1 MTLTDFEELS
11 RKAEYQMSKVAVVYW
26 SGTGNT
32 AAMADQVEEGAKAG
46 GAEVTL
52 FTSADF
58 NAGMIGGFDA
68 IAFGCPSMGV
78 EQLEESE
85 FEPMFADCEG
95 KLGGKKIALF
105 GSYGWGD
112 GQWMRDWE
120 DRCKDAGAMLVTDS
134 VICNGEPSDP
144 ADCQALGKALA

>member
-1 MTLTDFEELS
+1 
-11 RKAEYQMSKVAVVYW
+11 MSKIAVVYW

-32 AAMADQVEEGAKAG
+32 EMMAQKVADGAQQA

-52 FTSADF
+52 FTASEFSAD
-58 NAGMIGGFDA
+58 NMDSFDA
-68 IAFGCPSMGV
+68 IAFGCPSMGA

-85 FEPMFADCEG
+85 FEPMFQACEA

-112 GQWMRDWE
+112 GEWMRTWE
-120 DRCKDAGAMLVTDS
+120 ETCTNDGAVLACES
-134 VICNGEPSDP
+134 VICNEAPDDL
-144 ADCQALGKALA
+144 AEVACMELGKALLSL